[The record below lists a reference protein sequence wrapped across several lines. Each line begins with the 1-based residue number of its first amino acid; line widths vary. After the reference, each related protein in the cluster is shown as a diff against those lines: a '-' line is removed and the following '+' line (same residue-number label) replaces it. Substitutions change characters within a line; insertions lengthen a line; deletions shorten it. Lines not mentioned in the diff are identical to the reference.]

1 MRKLKHPVRED
12 ENWVRITTNDRII
25 IPKKPLKEVEQK

>member
-12 ENWVRITTNDRII
+12 ENWVRVTTNDRIVI
-25 IPKKPLKEVEQK
+25 RKKKAKK

>member
-12 ENWVRITTNDRII
+12 ENWVRVTTNDRII
-25 IPKKPLKEVEQK
+25 IPKRKVRKK